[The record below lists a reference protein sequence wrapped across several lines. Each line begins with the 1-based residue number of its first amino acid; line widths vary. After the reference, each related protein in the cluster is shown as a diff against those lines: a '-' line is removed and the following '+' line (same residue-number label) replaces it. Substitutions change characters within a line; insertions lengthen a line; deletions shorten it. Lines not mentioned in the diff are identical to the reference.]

1 MKISVIFPLLCLFIL
16 LACGGGGSDSAGTGP
31 DPTGNN
37 QQGLSLNSI
46 GNKTVLAGES
56 LSFTLSA
63 NDPNGTSHTYM
74 ANGSNNSTD
83 PLSLTDRVS
92 FNETSGAFS
101 WNTLTTDAGVYNIVF
116 TVSNNASPVET
127 DSETVAINV
136 QSVLTYGKGLYD
148 KYCKSCHGPGGAG
161 GTATLVQGSSP
172 LDVKSALGMIPG
184 TPARSG
190 MGGIASQ
197 FENPTRDANAI
208 GYYLCDAGH
217 IDYTD
222 TVKCPVN

>member
-1 MKISVIFPLLCLFIL
+1 MKISALYPLFCVFL
-16 LACGGGGSDSAGTGP
+16 LQACGGGGGDSTGTAP
-31 DPTGNN
+31 DTTGNN
-37 QQGLSLNSI
+37 QQVLSLNSI
-46 GNKTVLAGES
+46 GNKAVLAGES

-63 NDPNGTSHTYM
+63 DDPNGTSHSYM
-74 ANGSNNSTD
+74 ANGSNNTVN
-83 PLSLTDRVS
+83 PMTFTNRVS
-92 FNETSGAFS
+92 FDESTGAFA
-101 WNTLTTDAGVYNIVF
+101 WNTLDTDAGDYNIVF

-127 DSETVAINV
+127 DSESVTISVQNV
-136 QSVLTYGKGLYD
+136 LDYGKTLYD
-148 KYCKSCHGPGGAG
+148 NYCQSCHGPDGAN

-172 LDVKSALGMIPG
+172 LDVKGALGMIPG

-208 GYYLCDAGH
+208 GYYLCDVGG

-222 TVKCPVN
+222 TNMCPVN